1 MSNKAK
7 YGSRSAQS
15 SQVAQVSCALQSEGS
30 LQFETARDR
39 FIESLLLIQNKSE
52 KTAVSYRSDLD
63 IYCEWAQRAKLDPL
77 NIQYKQLRLYLAE
90 QSAAQYARST
100 IARRLACLRSFFAFL
115 EQEGSIEGNPA
126 KLLQTPKLEKT
137 LPNTLSEKELD
148 SILDVHDL
156 STDEG
161 LRDSSLLELLY
172 ASGGRVSEIAE
183 LRLDDLRLDQ
193 GLARVLGKGGKER
206 YVPLH
211 QLAIGKLQDYLA
223 RARPSLAAKASAGA
237 KSSSGTPKSTSSSKS
252 IQAADAV
259 FLSTRGKPLSDDAI
273 RRIVKKSAK
282 MAGINRPV
290 TPHSFR
296 HSFASDLLNNG
307 ADLRSVQELLGH
319 ANLATTQIYTHLS
332 SKRLQAVHQQAHPRT
347 ETS

>member
-1 MSNKAK
+1 
-7 YGSRSAQS
+7 
-15 SQVAQVSCALQSEGS
+15 
-30 LQFETARDR
+30 
-39 FIESLLLIQNKSE
+39 
-52 KTAVSYRSDLD
+52 
-63 IYCEWAQRAKLDPL
+63 
-77 NIQYKQLRLYLAE
+77 
-90 QSAAQYARST
+90 
-100 IARRLACLRSFFAFL
+100 
-115 EQEGSIEGNPA
+115 
-126 KLLQTPKLEKT
+126 
-137 LPNTLSEKELD
+137 
-148 SILDVHDL
+148 
-156 STDEG
+156 
-161 LRDSSLLELLY
+161 
-172 ASGGRVSEIAE
+172 
-183 LRLDDLRLDQ
+183 
-193 GLARVLGKGGKER
+193 
-206 YVPLH
+206 
-211 QLAIGKLQDYLA
+211 LAIGKLQDYLA